1 MCVMY
6 NVESKKY
13 VTRLLVEDDFQD
25 VKNLI
30 KKNKYL
36 GILWNTNA
44 VSEEH
49 LDELIRAVYIKN
61 DSYCV
66 VDKQTGKFC
75 GFISMTHEDNEGELS
90 VRMEEHVDMDEVME
104 LFGEMIKR
112 VAPTDGETNLTI
124 QYCFE

>member
-44 VSEEH
+44 LSEEH
-49 LDELIRAVYIKN
+49 FDEIIRAVYIKN
-61 DSYCV
+61 DS
-66 VDKQTGKFC
+66 
-75 GFISMTHEDNEGELS
+75 
-90 VRMEEHVDMDEVME
+90 
-104 LFGEMIKR
+104 
-112 VAPTDGETNLTI
+112 
-124 QYCFE
+124 